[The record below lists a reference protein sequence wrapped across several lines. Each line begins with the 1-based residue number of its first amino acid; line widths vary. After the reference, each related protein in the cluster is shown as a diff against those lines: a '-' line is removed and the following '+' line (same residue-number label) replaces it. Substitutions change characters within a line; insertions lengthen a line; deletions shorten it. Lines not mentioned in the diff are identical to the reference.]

1 MTPSIRPWSG
11 LAIAA
16 GSLLFNGCDSLPPPA
31 AGQSLPVVSAFAGA
45 TADSL
50 AAEPLDPSLLLPGK
64 MAFRLG
70 PGDRVDIEVVGDA
83 STRTSVT
90 VGPDGKIYYYL
101 LPGLDV
107 WGLTLPEAR
116 DRLGAELNRF
126 LRERPVVSVTLRTV
140 ASQSVWVLGRVGSP
154 GVYTLGGPT
163 TLLDALAQAGGLSSS
178 SALAS
183 FAAGIGLSLPAGSGS
198 ESADL
203 SRSFL
208 IRKGRLVPVDFQ
220 RLLEEGDLSQN
231 VYLQPDDFIFLP
243 STRSAQVH
251 VLGAVLQPHSERM
264 AGSLTLIQ
272 AIALA
277 GGTEPE
283 ACLSNVAILRGSL
296 AHPQIAV
303 VQVDAILRGKAP
315 DVRLEANDIVYVP
328 NSPNTI
334 LARYVNL
341 ILDTFVRTVGVNEG
355 AYAITGKSTPVG
367 VGVSVTP

>member
-1 MTPSIRPWSG
+1 MPSVFA
-11 LAIAA
+11 LAGAA
-16 GSLLFNGCDSLPPPA
+16 ADTPPP
-31 AGQSLPVVSAFAGA
+31 
-45 TADSL
+45 
-50 AAEPLDPSLLLPGK
+50 EPLDPGLLQPGTE
-64 MAFRLG
+64 AFHLG
-70 PGDRVDIEVVGDA
+70 PGDRIDIELVGDA

-116 DRLGAELNRF
+116 DRLGVELNRF
-126 LRERPVVSVTLRTV
+126 LREKPVVSLTLRTV
-140 ASQSVWVLGRVGSP
+140 ASQRVWVLGRVGSP
-154 GVYTLGGPT
+154 GVYVLGGPT

-183 FAAGIGLSLPAGSGS
+183 LAASIGVNLPTGSGS
-198 ESADL
+198 ETADL

-208 IRKGRLVPVDFQ
+208 IRKGRLIPVDFQ
-220 RLLEEGDLSQN
+220 RLLRDGDLSQN

-243 STRSAQVH
+243 SVRAAQVH

-264 AGSLTLIQ
+264 TGSLTLVQ
-272 AIALA
+272 SIALA

-283 ACLSNVAILRGSL
+283 ACLSNVAILRGPL

-303 VQVDAILRGKAP
+303 VRVDAILRGKAP
-315 DVRLEANDIVYVP
+315 DVRLEANDIVYIP
-328 NSPNTI
+328 YSPNTV
-334 LARYVNL
+334 LARYVSL

-355 AYAITGKSTPVG
+355 VYAVTGKSSPVG
-367 VGVSVTP
+367 VGVNVAP

>member
-1 MTPSIRPWSG
+1 MTPSTRAWSG

-16 GSLLFNGCDSLPPPA
+16 GSLLFAGCDSLPLPA
-31 AGQSLPVVSAFAGA
+31 DGQGPAVVPAFAGVA
-45 TADSL
+45 PDTPAI
-50 AAEPLDPSLLLPGK
+50 EPLDPSLLLPGK
-64 MAFRLG
+64 EAFRLG
-70 PGDRVDIEVVGDA
+70 PGDRLDIEVIGDA

-107 WGLTLPEAR
+107 WGLTLVEAR
-116 DRLGAELNRF
+116 DRIGTELNKF
-126 LRERPVVSVTLRTV
+126 LRQRPVVSVTLRTV
-140 ASQSVWVLGRVGSP
+140 ESQSVWVLGRVGSP

-183 FAAGIGLSLPAGSGS
+183 FAAGIGISLPAGGGA

-208 IRKGRLVPVDFQ
+208 IRNGRLVPVDFQ
-220 RLLEEGDLSQN
+220 RLLENGDLSQN
-231 VYLQPDDFIFLP
+231 IYLKPGDFIFLP
-243 STRSAQVH
+243 SAHSAQVH

-264 AGSLTLIQ
+264 AGSLTLVQ
-272 AIALA
+272 SIALA
-277 GGTEPE
+277 GGTEPG

-296 AHPQIAV
+296 THPQIAV
-303 VQVDAILRGKAP
+303 VQVDAILHGKAP

-328 NSPNTI
+328 LSPNTI

-355 AYAITGKSTPVG
+355 AYAISGKSTPVG
-367 VGVSVTP
+367 VGVNVAP